1 MVVLMFQSPS
11 FVFLVFSV
19 LSETFVYLVLL
30 KSSVV
35 FSFVSVFL
43 LLKLKSEE
51 LMLFFTSLTMM
62 LSLSW
67 FGKVGLGKQMI

>member
-1 MVVLMFQSPS
+1 MVALMFQSPS

-19 LSETFVYLVLL
+19 VLETFVYLVLL
-30 KSSVV
+30 ESSVV
-35 FSFVSVFL
+35 FSFASVL
-43 LLKLKSEE
+43 LRLKLKSEE
-51 LMLFFTSLTMM
+51 MMLFFTPLTMM